1 MPLYSFLSI
10 LLQTFLLRMDIHKGG
25 EAGEHI
31 DKLQLF
37 FFQFSGDRLIGLLQQ
52 LHLRLVG
59 LLQLLY
65 DRIVVA
71 YRSGQLVLLLFH
83 YIRMRQLLGKVLTLG
98 GCLLPHRGQKRWEF
112 IDNSLILCDR
122 ERRDRRGGVGDDGR
136 FPETGGERPGGA
148 QIRLRRAFSALFHKV
163 VYLADM
169 VLPQFLH
176 TRLQVGHLLPFGP
189 DRLLL
194 RLQLLTLQVD
204 GAFQG
209 LVLF

>member
-37 FFQFSGDRLIGLLQQ
+37 FFQFSGDLIIGLLQQ

-98 GCLLPHRGQKRWEF
+98 GYLLPHRGQKRWEF
-112 IDNSLILCDR
+112 IDNSLILCG
-122 ERRDRRGGVGDDGR
+122 RDWRGGVGDDGR
-136 FPETGGERPGGA
+136 FPETGGERAGGA
-148 QIRLRRAFSALFHKV
+148 QIGLRRAFSALFHKV

-204 GAFQG
+204 CAFQG